1 MSQGYTFSNHLS
13 LSTDKWDSYFEK
25 CSKNVRI
32 KLSQDNKKKGFSVN
46 KSLKK
51 KLSGIFMLK
60 KDHQLEKLVSK
71 NNCPEIIQPEIDY
84 LKKIKLRSKIS
95 FQLTNYK
102 ELEKINVEEPRLK
115 KIESNKSILSQKMAK
130 TNQKIIFPKLT
141 LKKRY
146 NSDIPDSILYNLV
159 NINANFKVSPISPKN
174 NGSKPNI
181 LKVENINKSSTSLNI
196 LSKINI
202 MNSYENYLNTTI
214 KIHESVSGNNSN
226 FFLTSTKDKQINSK
240 FKETNTNICFP
251 LSQNRESMSKNIKFS
266 NSFIRNSISNK
277 YQN

>member
-1 MSQGYTFSNHLS
+1 MSQAYTFSNHFS

-25 CSKNVRI
+25 FSKNVRI
-32 KLSQDNKKKGFSVN
+32 KLSQGNKKKGFSVN

-60 KDHQLEKLVSK
+60 KDHQLEKLVNK

-84 LKKIKLRSKIS
+84 LKKIKLRDKIS

-102 ELEKINVEEPRLK
+102 EFEKINVEQPIFK
-115 KIESNKSILSQKMAK
+115 KIESNKSILSQKMTK
-130 TNQKIIFPKLT
+130 TNQKIIFPQLT

-146 NSDIPDSILYNLV
+146 NSDIPESIPYNLV
-159 NINANFKVSPISPKN
+159 NIDAHLKVSPISPKN
-174 NGSKPNI
+174 NGSKPNTF
-181 LKVENINKSSTSLNI
+181 KVDNINKSSTSLNI

-214 KIHESVSGNNSN
+214 KNHESVKGNNSN
-226 FFLTSTKDKQINSK
+226 FFLTSTKDKQLNSK
-240 FKETNTNICFP
+240 SKETNSNICFP
-251 LSQNRESMSKNIKFS
+251 LSKNRESLSKNIIFS
-266 NSFIRNSISNK
+266 NSFIKNSFSNK